1 MSTNPR
7 IYLDYNASAPL
18 GTPAREAMAAALASP
33 GANPSSV
40 HAEGRRARDL
50 VERARN
56 QVATLAGRPREQV
69 VFTSGGSEANALA
82 VQTLIAEAHRRGL
95 PSVIAC
101 SALDHPSV
109 RGPVDQLRKVRTHY
123 ELHGSTA
130 TLRARET
137 WHVHMHVQ
145 IAVHDL
151 VDVGVLVISAVN
163 HELGTMP
170 DVVELIAAARKMG
183 VLVHVD
189 AVQAAGKIDL
199 STIRSD
205 TLALS
210 AHKLAGPPGAGALLT
225 SIEPPAADDG
235 DVEAGHQ
242 ERGRRAGTENVL
254 GIVGFGAACAAA
266 SRDDWPRVAALGAK
280 LEAGLV
286 ELGARING
294 ADILR
299 DSSPDDD
306 LRTIP
311 RVGGTINA
319 AWPSIRG
326 ETIVMALDIAGV
338 SVSTGAACTSGS
350 IKPSPVLLALG
361 QTPEHAREAVRFS
374 LGVPTT
380 EHEIDRVLELLPP
393 ILERAHR

>member
-1 MSTNPR
+1 
-7 IYLDYNASAPL
+7 
-18 GTPAREAMAAALASP
+18 MAAVMLDM
-33 GANPSSV
+33 GANPSSI

-56 QVATLAGRPREQV
+56 QVATLSHRPREQV

-95 PSVIAC
+95 PNVIAC
-101 SALDHPSV
+101 SALDHPSL
-109 RGPVDQLRKVRTHY
+109 RGAVDQLRKVRTHY
-123 ELHGSTA
+123 EIHGSTS

-137 WHVHMHVQ
+137 WHVHLHVH
-145 IAVHDL
+145 IDVHDL
-151 VDVGVLVISAVN
+151 VDIGVLVVSAVN

-170 DVVELIAAARKMG
+170 ALNELIAFARKAG

-199 STIRSD
+199 STITSD
-205 TLALS
+205 TMAIS

-225 SIEPPAADDG
+225 SINPPSEEDRPDD
-235 DVEAGHQ
+235 DVESGHQ

-254 GIVGFGAACAAA
+254 GIVGFGAACAAVKL
-266 SRDDWPRVAALGAK
+266 DEWPRVAALGTK
-280 LEAGLV
+280 LETGLV

-294 ADILR
+294 ADLLR
-299 DSSPDDD
+299 DGSSDDD
-306 LRTIP
+306 LRVIP

-319 AWPSIRG
+319 AWPGLRG

-361 QTPEHAREAVRFS
+361 QSPEQAREAVRFS

-393 ILERAHR
+393 ILERGRR